1 MQNLLDQSEITV
13 VSLYETLTRP
23 EFLYHNLVHTREVVE
38 GVQLMR
44 DHYQLPEQEDLAVR
58 IAAWWHD
65 VGYLYGP
72 PENHEMRSAEKA
84 REFLQDKH
92 ADPDL
97 IQKVE
102 SCIMAT
108 RMPQKPSGLMEEII
122 CDADLF
128 HLGTTGFKE
137 NSKMLRREIELIS
150 GSPMKGSDWRFSTI
164 NLLERHHYFT
174 GFAQERLN
182 EGKQK
187 NLEALRAKYEEKL
200 QEKKESKEHPDGAE
214 SVIVQSAE
222 KKAVKKANKINSAVP
237 KRGIETMFRLTS
249 RNHMELSGMADS
261 KANIMISVNA
271 IIISVILSM
280 LLRRLED
287 MPQFLVPTLI
297 LLTVNITTIIFA
309 VLATRPNT
317 TKGYFTRDDIH
328 KKKVN
333 LLFFGNFHKMGLD
346 DFHWGMNEMMK
357 DREYLYSSM
366 IRDIYFL
373 GKVLG
378 KKYQLLRIS
387 YSVFMYGIILAVLSF
402 AVVELISLLPKIK

>member
-1 MQNLLDQSEITV
+1 MDNLLEQSEKTV
-13 VSLYETLTRP
+13 TSLYETLTKP
-23 EFLYHNLVHTREVVE
+23 ELLYHNIVHTREVVE
-38 GVQLMR
+38 AVQLM
-44 DHYQLPEQEDLAVR
+44 HGFYQLPPEEGLALQ

-72 PENHEMRSAEKA
+72 PENHEARSAEKA
-84 REFLQDKH
+84 RGFLTGLK
-92 ADPDL
+92 APDSL
-97 IQKVE
+97 ILKVE
-102 SCIMAT
+102 ACIMAT
-108 RMPQKPSGLMEEII
+108 RMPQKPTGLMEEII

-128 HLGTTGFKE
+128 HLGTSAFKE
-137 NSKMLRREIELIS
+137 NSKMLRREIELIT
-150 GSPMKGSDWRFSTI
+150 GMPMKGSDWRYSTL

-182 EGKQK
+182 EGKKK
-187 NLEALRAKYEEKL
+187 NLEELKAKYEEKL
-200 QEKKESKEHPDGAE
+200 LEKNLEKEHAENQENKQAAPEKKTTQKP
-214 SVIVQSAE
+214 
-222 KKAVKKANKINSAVP
+222 KKVKVEAP

-271 IIISVILSM
+271 IIISVVLSL

-287 MPQFLVPTLI
+287 MPQFLIPTLI
-297 LLTVNITTIIFA
+297 LLAVNIITIIFA
-309 VLATRPNT
+309 VLATRPNM
-317 TKGYFTRDDIH
+317 TKGYFTREDIH
-328 KKKVN
+328 QKKVN

-357 DREYLYSSM
+357 DPEYLYSSM

-378 KKYQLLRIS
+378 TKYHLLRIS

-402 AVVELISLLPKIK
+402 AVVELIHIL

>member
-1 MQNLLDQSEITV
+1 MDNLLEQSEKTV
-13 VSLYETLTRP
+13 TALYETLTKP
-23 EFLYHNLVHTREVVE
+23 ELLYHNLVHTREVVE
-38 GVQLMR
+38 AVQFM
-44 DHYQLPEQEDLAVR
+44 HGFYQLSTEEDLAVQV
-58 IAAWWHD
+58 AAWWHD

-72 PENHEMRSAEKA
+72 PENHEARSAEKA
-84 REFLQDKH
+84 RVFLTGLK
-92 ADPDL
+92 AGESL
-97 IQKVE
+97 IVKVE

-108 RMPQKPSGLMEEII
+108 RMPQKPTGLMEEII

-128 HLGTTGFKE
+128 HLGTTAFKE
-137 NSKMLRREIELIS
+137 NSKMLRREIELIN
-150 GSPMKGSDWRFSTI
+150 GIPMKGSDWRFSTL

-182 EGKQK
+182 EGKKK
-187 NLEALRAKYEEKL
+187 NLDELKAKYEEKL
-200 QEKKESKEHPDGAE
+200 LEKNLEKENSENQVKTDEGPEKKIGDK
-214 SVIVQSAE
+214 
-222 KKAVKKANKINSAVP
+222 VKKRKTVVP

-271 IIISVILSM
+271 IIISVVLSL

-287 MPQFLVPTLI
+287 MPQFLIPTLI
-297 LLTVNITTIIFA
+297 LLAVNITTIIFA

-317 TKGYFTRDDIH
+317 TKGYFTREDIH
-328 KKKVN
+328 QKKVN

-357 DREYLYSSM
+357 DTEYLYSSM

-387 YSVFMYGIILAVLSF
+387 YSVFMFGIILAVLSF
-402 AVVELISLLPKIK
+402 AVVELIHIFA

>member
-1 MQNLLDQSEITV
+1 MDNLLEQSEKKVTA
-13 VSLYETLTRP
+13 LYETLTRP
-23 EFLYHNLVHTREVVE
+23 ELLYHNLVHTREVVE
-38 GVQLMR
+38 AVQLM
-44 DHYQLPEQEDLAVR
+44 HVFYQLSPEEESALQ

-72 PENHEMRSAEKA
+72 PENHEARSVEKA
-84 REFLQDKH
+84 RVFLT
-92 ADPDL
+92 DL
-97 IQKVE
+97 KAGESLIFKVE
-102 SCIMAT
+102 ACIMAT
-108 RMPQKPSGLMEEII
+108 RMPQKPTGLMEEII

-128 HLGTTGFKE
+128 HLGTTAFKE
-137 NSKMLRREIELIS
+137 NSKMLRREIELIT
-150 GSPMKGSDWRFSTI
+150 GTPLKGSEWRFSTL

-174 GFAQERLN
+174 AFANERLN
-182 EGKQK
+182 EGKKK
-187 NLEALRAKYEEKL
+187 NLDELKAKYEEKL
-200 QEKKESKEHPDGAE
+200 IEKNLEKEHTDIKENIEAG
-214 SVIVQSAE
+214 AE
-222 KKAVKKANKINSAVP
+222 KKTLAKTKKRKVAVP

-271 IIISVILSM
+271 IIISVVLSL

-287 MPQFLVPTLI
+287 MPQFLIPTLI
-297 LLTVNITTIIFA
+297 LLAVNITTIIFA

-317 TKGYFTRDDIH
+317 TKGYFTREDIH
-328 KKKVN
+328 QKKVN

-357 DREYLYSSM
+357 DPEYLYSSM

-378 KKYQLLRIS
+378 TKYRLLRIS
-387 YSVFMYGIILAVLSF
+387 YSVFMFGIILAVLSF
-402 AVVELISLLPKIK
+402 AVVELIHIFV

>member
-1 MQNLLDQSEITV
+1 MDNLLEQSEKTV
-13 VSLYETLTRP
+13 IALYETLTRP
-23 EFLYHNLVHTREVVE
+23 ELLYHNLVHTREVVE
-38 GVQLMR
+38 AVQLM
-44 DHYQLPEQEDLAVR
+44 HGFYQLSSEEDLAVQV
-58 IAAWWHD
+58 AAWWHD

-72 PENHEMRSAEKA
+72 PENHEARSAEKA
-84 REFLQDKH
+84 REFLT
-92 ADPDL
+92 DL
-97 IQKVE
+97 NAGESIIVKVE
-102 SCIMAT
+102 ACIMAT
-108 RMPQKPSGLMEEII
+108 RMPQKPTGLMEEVI

-128 HLGTTGFKE
+128 HLGTTAFKE
-137 NSKMLRREIELIS
+137 NSKMLRREIELIN
-150 GSPMKGSDWRFSTI
+150 GTPMKGSDWRFSTL

-182 EGKQK
+182 EGKKK
-187 NLEALRAKYEEKL
+187 NLDELKAKYEEKL
-200 QEKKESKEHPDGAE
+200 LEKNLEKEHADIQENNDVGPEKKNLVKP
-214 SVIVQSAE
+214 
-222 KKAVKKANKINSAVP
+222 KKRKVAVP

-271 IIISVILSM
+271 IIISVVLSL

-287 MPQFLVPTLI
+287 MPQFLIPTLI
-297 LLTVNITTIIFA
+297 LLAVNITTIIFA

-317 TKGYFTRDDIH
+317 TKGYFTREDIH
-328 KKKVN
+328 QKKVN

-357 DREYLYSSM
+357 DPEYLYSSM

-387 YSVFMYGIILAVLSF
+387 YSVFMFGIILAVLSF
-402 AVVELISLLPKIK
+402 AVVELIHIFT

>member
-1 MQNLLDQSEITV
+1 MPNPLQ
-13 VSLYETLTRP
+13 
-23 EFLYHNLVHTREVVE
+23 FK
-38 GVQLMR
+38 
-44 DHYQLPEQEDLAVR
+44 VR
-58 IAAWWHD
+58 
-65 VGYLYGP
+65 
-72 PENHEMRSAEKA
+72 
-84 REFLQDKH
+84 
-92 ADPDL
+92 
-97 IQKVE
+97 
-102 SCIMAT
+102 
-108 RMPQKPSGLMEEII
+108 
-122 CDADLF
+122 
-128 HLGTTGFKE
+128 
-137 NSKMLRREIELIS
+137 
-150 GSPMKGSDWRFSTI
+150 
-164 NLLERHHYFT
+164 
-174 GFAQERLN
+174 
-182 EGKQK
+182 
-187 NLEALRAKYEEKL
+187 
-200 QEKKESKEHPDGAE
+200 
-214 SVIVQSAE
+214 
-222 KKAVKKANKINSAVP
+222 KKASVNKKANKINSAVP

>member
-1 MQNLLDQSEITV
+1 MDNLLEQSEKTV
-13 VSLYETLTRP
+13 TALYETLTKP
-23 EFLYHNLVHTREVVE
+23 ELLYHNLVHTREVVE
-38 GVQLMR
+38 AVQLM
-44 DHYQLPEQEDLAVR
+44 HGFYQLSTEEDLAVQV
-58 IAAWWHD
+58 AAWWHD

-72 PENHEMRSAEKA
+72 PENHEARSAEKA
-84 REFLQDKH
+84 RVFLT
-92 ADPDL
+92 DL
-97 IQKVE
+97 KAGESLIVKVE

-108 RMPQKPSGLMEEII
+108 RMPQKPTGLMEEII

-128 HLGTTGFKE
+128 HLGTTAFKE

-150 GSPMKGSDWRFSTI
+150 GTPLKGSDWRFSTL

-182 EGKQK
+182 EGKKK
-187 NLEALRAKYEEKL
+187 NLDELKAKYEEKL
-200 QEKKESKEHPDGAE
+200 MEKNLEKENSENQEIKEGGLEKKTAAK
-214 SVIVQSAE
+214 
-222 KKAVKKANKINSAVP
+222 VKKRKSVVP

-271 IIISVILSM
+271 IIISVVLSL

-287 MPQFLVPTLI
+287 MPQFLIPTLI
-297 LLTVNITTIIFA
+297 LLAVNITTIIFA

-317 TKGYFTRDDIH
+317 TKGYFTREDIH
-328 KKKVN
+328 QKKVN
-333 LLFFGNFHKMGLD
+333 LLFFGNFHRMGLD

-357 DREYLYSSM
+357 DTEYLYSSM

-378 KKYQLLRIS
+378 TKYRLLRIS
-387 YSVFMYGIILAVLSF
+387 YSVFMFGIIIAVLAF
-402 AVVELISLLPKIK
+402 AIVELFSLFK